1 MFEAFRTV
9 ANVAIPLAAGGART
23 ETLAAEMHA
32 WNALAEEW
40 LSSVSS
46 LYFWLGSASQSG
58 GLSDRGQQALLAAM
72 SDQEGAR
79 LALNQATRL
88 ANSQLVSACELPPIE
103 LYSASGS

>member
-9 ANVAIPLAAGGART
+9 ANVAIPLATAGSRV
-23 ETLAAEMHA
+23 EPVAAEMHA

-46 LYFWLGSASQSG
+46 LYFWIGSASQAG
-58 GLSDRGQQALLAAM
+58 GLSDRGQQAFLAAM
-72 SDQEGAR
+72 SDQERAR

-88 ANSQLVSACELPPIE
+88 ANSQLVSACELLPIE
-103 LYSASGS
+103 LYSESGS